1 MIRKDYFLRLIEQA
15 TKGIRYAM
23 MGVQAE
29 NYEEAHEAVGESL
42 RQLLGLG
49 LPAVANL
56 SDEQLLGIL
65 QLHHAQDWRER
76 SLVMAA
82 LLKTEGDV
90 CGYEGREKR
99 QFNYYLKALI
109 LLLAASETAAEFPEP
124 IPSIAE
130 LMEQLNDY
138 VLPNHIYQ
146 ALLDY
151 YERTN
156 QLTQGE
162 DMLFTW
168 LEEGGGETAVSAG
181 IHFFQQLSEKSDEA
195 LEAGNLPRAEV
206 EAGLQELLE
215 TDNSLQQ

>member
-15 TKGIRYAM
+15 AKGIANAL
-23 MGVQAE
+23 MGVESGDYA
-29 NYEEAHEAVGESL
+29 EAHEAVGESL

-49 LPAVANL
+49 PGAVSNL

-76 SLVMAA
+76 SLVVAA

-90 CGYEGREKR
+90 CGQEGREKS
-99 QFNYYLKALI
+99 QFNHYLKALH
-109 LLLAASETAAEFPEP
+109 LLVAASETADDFPEP
-124 IPSIAE
+124 IPSVAE
-130 LMEQLNDY
+130 LVALLQDY
-138 VLPNHIYQ
+138 VLPGHSYH

-156 QLTQGE
+156 QLTEAE
-162 DMLFTW
+162 DMLFSW
-168 LEEGGGETAVSAG
+168 LEDGDGGETAVTAG
-181 IHFFQQLSEKSDEA
+181 INFFQRLSEKSDVE

-206 EAGLQELLE
+206 EAGLQELLG
-215 TDNSLQQ
+215 L